1 MSTTQSDYPLAIA
14 VRRIQAAWAPIIAEA
29 ERTADN
35 IPLALAFREAV
46 DDLERLAI
54 ARAYVARC
62 DALADPPYRTTGSK
76 TPGHLAE
83 IWAALATVP
92 GSLMTYEMTREDQS

>member
-1 MSTTQSDYPLAIA
+1 MARMKSDYPLAVA
-14 VRRIQAAWAPIIAEA
+14 VRRIHAAWAPIIAEA

-35 IPLALAFREAV
+35 IPLAIAFREAV
-46 DDLERLAI
+46 DELERLAI

-62 DALADPPYRTTGSK
+62 DALADPPYRTTGGK
-76 TPGHLAE
+76 TPRHLAE

-92 GSLMTYEMTREDQS
+92 VSLMTYEITREDQP

>member
-1 MSTTQSDYPLAIA
+1 MKKTDYPLAIA
-14 VRRIQAAWAPIIAEA
+14 VRRIRAAWTPIIEEA

-35 IPLALAFREAV
+35 IPLAIAFREAV
-46 DDLERLAI
+46 DELEQLAI

-62 DALADPPYRTTGSK
+62 DSLADPPYRTTGDQ
-76 TPGHLAE
+76 TPPHVVE

-92 GSLMTYEMTREDQS
+92 VSLMTYEITRAE